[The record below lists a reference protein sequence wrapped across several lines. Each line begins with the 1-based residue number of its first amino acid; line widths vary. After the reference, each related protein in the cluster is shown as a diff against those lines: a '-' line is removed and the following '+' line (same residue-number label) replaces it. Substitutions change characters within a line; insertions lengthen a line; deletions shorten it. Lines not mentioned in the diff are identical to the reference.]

1 MINWAILILI
11 LKLLFLNC
19 DVLSSTSYVVY
30 TSQLIHFARAPNQVN
45 DFNTRNKLSTKKILK
60 KGYWYH
66 ELHKTFSKFHRRN
79 YDLISKFKVV
89 F

>member
-1 MINWAILILI
+1 MINWAILI

-45 DFNTRNKLSTKKILK
+45 DFNTHNKLINCQLK
-60 KGYWYH
+60 KFLKKAIGIMNFAKPFLNFI
-66 ELHKTFSKFHRRN
+66 EETM
-79 YDLISKFKVV
+79 I
-89 F
+89 